1 MPVSFIEATPSTRL
15 FEVYLEQDLF
25 DKAVSIRF
33 GQLAAD
39 SQFLLS
45 EGGGAFIN
53 GTWGW
58 PSITADNLPSGG
70 PAYPLATPGVT
81 VTFKPNDQVTFL
93 AGIYN
98 GDPVGPC
105 AGDPQTCN
113 DHGLEFRIKDP
124 PLVMYEAAYG
134 YKLGALPGTVKG
146 GGWVHFGDFEG
157 VRNGNIIDGNYGF
170 YGIVDQLIYRLPG
183 DEDKGVGFFGRLI
196 GSPSDRNTVD
206 FYAEAGLTFSG
217 LVSARP
223 DDILGIAFAYTNI
236 SSDASGADIDAGLD
250 VIRDY
255 EALVEISY
263 TAQLA
268 TGWTLQPDF
277 QYIWNPGGRV
287 PDAAGTAAVGNAAV
301 FGVRTSLNY

>member
-1 MPVSFIEATPSTRL
+1 
-15 FEVYLEQDLF
+15 
-25 DKAVSIRF
+25 
-33 GQLAAD
+33 
-39 SQFLLS
+39 
-45 EGGGAFIN
+45 
-53 GTWGW
+53 
-58 PSITADNLPSGG
+58 
-70 PAYPLATPGVT
+70 
-81 VTFKPNDQVTFL
+81 
-93 AGIYN
+93 
-98 GDPVGPC
+98 
-105 AGDPQTCN
+105 
-113 DHGLEFRIKDP
+113 
-124 PLVMYEAAYG
+124 MYEAAYG
-134 YKLGALPGTVKG
+134 YKLGSLPGTVKG

-157 VRNGNIIDGNYGF
+157 VRSGNIIDGNYGF

-217 LVSARP
+217 LIAARP
-223 DDILGIAFAYTNI
+223 DDVLGVAFAYTNI

-255 EALVEISY
+255 EALIEVSY

-268 TGWTLQPDF
+268 AGWTLQPDF

-287 PDAAGTAAVGNAAV
+287 PDASGTAAVGNAAV